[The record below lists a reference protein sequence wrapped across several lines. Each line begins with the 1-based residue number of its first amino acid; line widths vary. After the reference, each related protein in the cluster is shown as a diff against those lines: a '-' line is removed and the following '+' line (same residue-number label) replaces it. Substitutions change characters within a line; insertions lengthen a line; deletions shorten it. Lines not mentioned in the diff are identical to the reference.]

1 MASILSCLSSTA
13 SATSSS
19 DKDRQDSME
28 SCLSV
33 FDSWISVAIAAVV
46 IGLVLEYGPGFSR
59 RLNAAIPPFVPKL
72 GAVLVIL
79 GVASELGLHVLSSQ
93 TVSAI
98 RGIQKTRD
106 GMQQERIETLNKQT
120 AVLQLDLEREKEKRG
135 ARILK
140 KAQYDILQE
149 LKGKIRAINITWG
162 NDIESSA
169 FAHQIIIALMNAG
182 IDVKIYMPAADI
194 KITGIFVFKDNMQ
207 DIDSD
212 PLLNALHRADLYGGN
227 GV

>member
-1 MASILSCLSSTA
+1 M
-13 SATSSS
+13 
-19 DKDRQDSME
+19 
-28 SCLSV
+28 
-33 FDSWISVAIAAVV
+33 
-46 IGLVLEYGPGFSR
+46 
-59 RLNAAIPPFVPKL
+59 
-72 GAVLVIL
+72 
-79 GVASELGLHVLSSQ
+79 
-93 TVSAI
+93 
-98 RGIQKTRD
+98 
-106 GMQQERIETLNKQT
+106 
-120 AVLQLDLEREKEKRG
+120 
-135 ARILK
+135 
-140 KAQYDILQE
+140 QE